1 MPDAR
6 LGAGDKGACVPCLD
20 TRRDGYRREVRRGR
34 RHVHHSSIQ
43 ASVVTELREEL
54 KLAHMG
60 GHSRSREQPVRR
72 SYGREKTM
80 DSKLKENRLKQEGIV

>member
-1 MPDAR
+1 M
-6 LGAGDKGACVPCLD
+6 
-20 TRRDGYRREVRRGR
+20 
-34 RHVHHSSIQ
+34 
-43 ASVVTELREEL
+43 TELREEL

-60 GHSRSREQPVRR
+60 GHSRSREQPVQR